1 MKTCTECNSQY
12 DESNVVIP
20 TPIPDGMCA
29 VCGTQLTDEQI
40 EELKAK
46 ING

>member
-1 MKTCTECNSQY
+1 MKNCNECNSEY
-12 DESNVVIP
+12 DESNINIP
-20 TPIPDGMCA
+20 IPIPDKMCS
-29 VCGTQLTDEQI
+29 VCGTILTDEQI